1 MRDNST
7 REHIKLAARR
17 LFAQRGIDGVT
28 VREIVA
34 ASGQKNAGSLHYY
47 FRTKEALVSEL
58 IVDTAKLIDERRNTS
73 LDQLEAAGGP
83 HCLRQVLEVLVLPS
97 LNLGKSD
104 GEEDTYLRFISLLAL
119 QNRGLLNEVLEGG
132 LNTGYQ
138 RCLAHIRR
146 LAADVLPPVL
156 EQRLVFMSIS
166 LRAILAVREASL
178 DQRAHPHHFW
188 SAPDLLKNLLDALQ
202 GMLEVPSLAAQ
213 EASPPSA
220 DKLANAA

>member
-1 MRDNST
+1 MRGNST
-7 REHIKLAARR
+7 REHIKLVARR

-83 HCLRQVLEVLVLPS
+83 HRLRQVLEVLVLPS
-97 LNLGKSD
+97 LNLGEGD

-119 QNRGLLNEVLEGG
+119 QNRALLNEVLEGG

-146 LAADVLPPVL
+146 LAADVPPSVL

-166 LRAILAVREASL
+166 LRAILAAREASL
-178 DQRAHPHHFW
+178 DQREDPHHFW

-202 GMLEVPSLAAQ
+202 GMLEAPSLAAQ
-213 EASPPSA
+213 EAKQPGA